1 MTLGQVINQR
11 NGMCGLCKYDDD
23 YANPIPGPNAR
34 PNSRQRNN
42 KTGKG
47 RHRNKALSHPVASGP
62 LWAII
67 C

>member
-34 PNSRQRNN
+34 PNSR
-42 KTGKG
+42 
-47 RHRNKALSHPVASGP
+47 HRNKALSHPVASGL
-62 LWAII
+62 LWEIT

>member
-34 PNSRQRNN
+34 PNSR
-42 KTGKG
+42 
-47 RHRNKALSHPVASGP
+47 HRNKALLHSVASGL
-62 LWAII
+62 LWEII

>member
-34 PNSRQRNN
+34 PNSR
-42 KTGKG
+42 
-47 RHRNKALSHPVASGP
+47 HRNKALSHPVASGP
-62 LWAII
+62 LWEII